1 MKTLYGMC
9 ENEHLLW
16 RCSSDC
22 ASLSI
27 YYWDGEMPAEDKLPD
42 VWKTTSFDKG
52 RMVPVDGIKNAMN
65 VLKVYNVGFWDSQ
78 ETIKLGPFS
87 FREFLLNL
95 VGGTRV
101 ACYFIP
107 NGLNVIWPRDM
118 TPTTRV
124 CHFLSFA
131 VPLIWERAK
140 KEITPLQKC
149 DIAIENLEKLL
160 DIYGP
165 DPVFFKAL
173 AALYRARKEII
184 HEPLADILDQ
194 EYIDE
199 LYARTSRT
207 SFRDIRESGKKKKI
221 YNVIRKESSDSA
233 FKVTVK
239 KDDLYALADSYNYLQ
254 SAEITRHNDL
264 VNHPSHYQLHGGM
277 EVIDIIEAVT
287 WDLPSD
293 EAYAIGNAIK
303 YICRYR
309 NKGKPVQDL
318 EKAKWYLNRA
328 IKDYEDK
335 EDQK

>member
-1 MKTLYGMC
+1 MWKGLYDTG
-9 ENEHLLW
+9 
-16 RCSSDC
+16 
-22 ASLSI
+22 
-27 YYWDGEMPAEDKLPD
+27 
-42 VWKTTSFDKG
+42 FDKE
-52 RMVPVDGIKNAMN
+52 RTVPVREIKSAMN

-78 ETIKLGPFS
+78 EAIELGPFS

-101 ACYFIP
+101 AYYFIP

-140 KEITPLQKC
+140 KDELFRDPRESDKKKKNANH
-149 DIAIENLEKLL
+149 DI
-160 DIYGP
+160 
-165 DPVFFKAL
+165 FKAL
-173 AALYRARKEII
+173 KADT
-184 HEPLADILDQ
+184 HEPKTAYRP
-194 EYIDE
+194 E
-199 LYARTSRT
+199 
-207 SFRDIRESGKKKKI
+207 KI
-221 YNVIRKESSDSA
+221 
-233 FKVTVK
+233 T
-239 KDDLYALADSYNYLQ
+239 KDDVETLYIKAIKSVKSYNTKN
-254 SAEITRHNDL
+254 INDP

-287 WDLPSD
+287 WDLPSN

-328 IKDYEDK
+328 IEDYKKNEDG
-335 EDQK
+335 E